1 MLKVMPLTSADL
13 TTSDYL
19 AQLNALLGDS
29 AFRKSG
35 SSYVSTLEQDGVVMT
50 FVLYTSGS
58 QINGYEVTMAALD
71 PDAAMEM
78 NVTMKNKTLEMDLSM
93 EMVMGDMFSLNMYM
107 NMDGTYQSTKLKPV
121 TAPPTGAVV
130 VDLTQM
136 LAALE

>member
-1 MLKVMPLTSADL
+1 
-13 TTSDYL
+13 
-19 AQLNALLGDS
+19 
-29 AFRKSG
+29 
-35 SSYVSTLEQDGVVMT
+35 MT

-78 NVTMKNKTLEMDLSM
+78 NVTMKDKTLEMDLSM

-136 LAALE
+136 LAGLE